1 MARKLRQ
8 STTYSERLLWRGL
21 RRKQILG
28 YDFDRQRPI
37 DRFVVDFYCKDL
49 KLAIEIDG
57 ISHAGD
63 EAQTKD
69 RERQAR
75 LEELGVR
82 FLRFADDEVRENAD
96 GVLESI
102 RQWILNN
109 GVSSTHPLSPSNR
122 RGHVRPPR
130 RGRGD
135 RGAG

>member
-1 MARKLRQ
+1 M
-8 STTYSERLLWRGL
+8 

-109 GVSSTHPLSPSNR
+109 GVSSTHPLSPSNG